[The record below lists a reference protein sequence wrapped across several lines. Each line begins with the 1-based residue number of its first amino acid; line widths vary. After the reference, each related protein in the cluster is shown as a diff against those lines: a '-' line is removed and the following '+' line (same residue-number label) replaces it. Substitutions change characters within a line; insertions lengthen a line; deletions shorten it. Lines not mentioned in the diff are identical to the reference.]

1 MNLTDYEKAMLDGEH
16 GEMKQKAMQVIYDLG
31 KFYDVDGLV
40 EIVSCHDDST
50 VYAGEAQVAFA
61 ELLADSG
68 AKFSVPTTTNAVAC
82 DMNKWDRQKH
92 DVEVMSA
99 TRRIEASHIKMGAI
113 PTWTCAPYQA
123 GFQPSFGQQ
132 VAYAES
138 NVICYVN
145 SIIGARTNRYA
156 GPLELLCGI
165 AGRAPYYGLHVTEN
179 RYAQGLVKLGD
190 DIKPEYF
197 EDEGIYNLISYAYG
211 SIVGDRIW
219 AIDGMPK
226 NIKNDNLKQFSA
238 TAASSGGIALFHMIG
253 VTPEAATLEMAFG
266 GKEPE
271 EVVEI
276 HISDLEEAEK
286 QLSNYD
292 LKENDNVD
300 IVLLGCP
307 HFSYFECAE
316 LEELL
321 DGRKVSDET
330 ELWIIAS
337 RSTVDRLKDSGLYE
351 RLINLGVQIYSD
363 GCILE
368 YNSQKL
374 GTSSI
379 MSNSGKMNTYCF
391 SMRDIQPVYGNL
403 RECVETAV
411 VGKIVKEVRPWRK

>member
-1 MNLTDYEKAMLDGEH
+1 MKLTDYEKAMLNGEH
-16 GEMKQKAMQVIYDLG
+16 GEMRQKAMQVIYDLG
-31 KFYDVDGLV
+31 KFYDVDKFV
-40 EIVSCHDDST
+40 EIVGCHDDST

-61 ELLADSG
+61 ELLANSG
-68 AKFSVPTTTNAVAC
+68 AKFSVPTTTNATAC

-99 TRRIEASHIKMGAI
+99 TRRIEASHVKIGAI
-113 PTWTCAPYQA
+113 PTWSCAPYQA

-132 VAYAES
+132 LACAES
-138 NVICYVN
+138 NVICYYN

-165 AGRAPYYGLHVTEN
+165 AGRVPYFGLHVPEN
-179 RYAQGLVKLGD
+179 RLAQGLVVLGD

-197 EDEGIYNLISYAYG
+197 EDESVYNLVSYAFG

-226 NIKNDNLKQFSA
+226 NITNDALKQFSA

-253 VTPEAATLEMAFG
+253 VTPEAITMDMAFG
-266 GKEPE
+266 GKKPQ

-276 HISDLEEAEK
+276 HISDLEEAER
-286 QLSNYD
+286 QLTNYEVKD
-292 LKENDNVD
+292 DID

-307 HFSYFECAE
+307 HFSYNECAQ
-316 LEELL
+316 LEELM
-321 DGRKVSDET
+321 DGRKVSNKT
-330 ELWIIAS
+330 ELWVIAG
-337 RSTVDRLKDSGLYE
+337 RTTVDRLKDSGLYE

-368 YNSQKL
+368 YRSQKL
-374 GTSSI
+374 GTKTI
-379 MSNSGKMNTYCF
+379 MSNSGKFNTYCF
-391 SMRDIQPVYGNL
+391 SMREIQPVFGNL
-403 RECVETAV
+403 KECAETAIA
-411 VGKIVKEVRPWRK
+411 GKLVKEAKPWRR